1 MHIFAVER
9 KFMLLSQ
16 SCKMTEVL
24 RNRLRAC
31 RYEIL
36 QHVASPN
43 LDILKARSQ
52 FFNRVETLI
61 TILLAI

>member
-1 MHIFAVER
+1 MYIFAAER

-16 SCKMTEVL
+16 SCKMAEVL

-36 QHVASPN
+36 QHLASPN
-43 LDILKARSQ
+43 LDILKARSH
-52 FFNRVETLI
+52 VETLI